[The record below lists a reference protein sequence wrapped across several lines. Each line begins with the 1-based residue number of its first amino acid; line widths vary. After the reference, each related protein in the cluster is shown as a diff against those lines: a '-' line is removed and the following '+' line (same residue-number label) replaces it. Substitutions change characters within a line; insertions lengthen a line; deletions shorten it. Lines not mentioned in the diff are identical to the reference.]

1 MSEVIVKTEH
11 LKAIADAIRTK
22 NKETGVTY
30 KPAEMAPAILN
41 LFTLTTVKRLESIKI
56 TQMPKYQFITN
67 ELFTLEG
74 LEVTAYYSDGT
85 NAIVTDTVQSSIE
98 EGTRLKTEQ
107 DTTITLTYS
116 EKGITRT
123 TNYLI
128 YVTDLE
134 IVSWSSGTE
143 AQIVAM
149 VQAADAGRI
158 NLHDYWSI
166 GQKRQISV
174 AAVSAD
180 GYYFMAG
187 VPMNTTVV
195 ELILVDYGENYKLTT
210 PTAKR
215 TTGNFIV
222 QYRYVLPYDLSLGI
236 KVGSTHTI
244 IMWDKLFQGS
254 PADHWLNG
262 GITAEVNFIAAQPE
276 FFKTIMKT
284 VQVPFPKD
292 KFDSKEIFTGARKCF
307 LPNEVEVFGRSM
319 HGNSVEETYSHQW
332 TYYKLDANNRKR
344 YRSSNQAYDGISTTP
359 VVYWTRSPALY
370 TGDQTGASGEGWYW
384 ITVDQN
390 GASTARQVITE
401 KAGLLPAF
409 VI

>member
-11 LKAIADAIRTK
+11 LEAIADAIRTK
-22 NKETGVTY
+22 SGETGVTY
-30 KPAEMAPAILN
+30 KPAEMGPAIMD
-41 LFTLTTVKRLESIKI
+41 LFTMISVKRLESIKV
-56 TQMPKYQFITN
+56 TKMPKYQYILN
-67 ELFTLEG
+67 EIFSLED

-85 NAIVTDTVQSSIE
+85 SNVVTEKVTSSLESGAKLSSQQDITV
-98 EGTRLKTEQ
+98 
-107 DTTITLTYS
+107 TLTYS
-116 EKGITRT
+116 EQGITRT
-123 TNYLI
+123 TNFLV
-128 YVTDLE
+128 YVTALNV
-134 IVSWSSGTE
+134 VSWTTGSDSE
-143 AQIVAM
+143 IIAM

-166 GQKRQISV
+166 GQKRRISV
-174 AAVSAD
+174 KAVSAD

-222 QYRYVLPYDLSLGI
+222 QYRYVLPYDLSLGV
-236 KVGSTHTI
+236 KVDSTHTI

-254 PADHWLNG
+254 PADLWLNG
-262 GITAEVNFIAAQPE
+262 GITAEVNFIEAQPE

-292 KFDSKEIFTGARKCF
+292 KFDSKEIVTVARKCF

-344 YRSSNQAYDGISTTP
+344 YRSSNQADGGISTTP
-359 VVYWTRSPALY
+359 VVYWTRSPGLY

-390 GASTARQVITE
+390 GLSTARQVVTE

>member
-11 LKAIADAIRTK
+11 LEAIADAIRTK
-22 NKETGVTY
+22 SEETGVTY
-30 KPAEMAPAILN
+30 KPAEMGPAIMD
-41 LFTLTTVKRLESIKI
+41 LFTMIGVKRLESIKV
-56 TQMPKYQFITN
+56 TKMPKYQYILN
-67 ELFTLEG
+67 EIFSLED

-85 NAIVTDTVQSSIE
+85 SNVVTEKVTSSLEPGAKLSSQQDITV
-98 EGTRLKTEQ
+98 
-107 DTTITLTYS
+107 TLTYS
-116 EKGITRT
+116 EQGIIRT
-123 TNYLI
+123 TNFLV
-128 YVTDLE
+128 YVTALNV
-134 IVSWSSGTE
+134 VSWTTGSDSE
-143 AQIVAM
+143 IIAM

-166 GQKRQISV
+166 GQKRRISV
-174 AAVSAD
+174 KAVSAD

-222 QYRYVLPYDLSLGI
+222 QYRYVLPYDLSLGV
-236 KVGSTHTI
+236 KVDSTHTI

-359 VVYWTRSPALY
+359 VVYWTRSPGLY

>member
-11 LKAIADAIRTK
+11 LEAIADAIRTK
-22 NKETGVTY
+22 SEETGVTY
-30 KPAEMAPAILN
+30 KPAEMGPAIMD
-41 LFTLTTVKRLESIKI
+41 LFAMIGVKRLESIKV
-56 TQMPKYQFITN
+56 TKMPKYQYILN
-67 ELFTLEG
+67 EIFSLED

-85 NAIVTDTVQSSIE
+85 SNVVTEKVTSSLEPGAKLSSQQDITV
-98 EGTRLKTEQ
+98 
-107 DTTITLTYS
+107 TLTYS
-116 EKGITRT
+116 EQGIIRT
-123 TNYLI
+123 TNFLV
-128 YVTDLE
+128 YVTALNV
-134 IVSWSSGTE
+134 VSWTTGSDSE
-143 AQIVAM
+143 IIAM

-166 GQKRQISV
+166 GQKRRISV
-174 AAVSAD
+174 KAVSAD

-222 QYRYVLPYDLSLGI
+222 QYRYVLPYDLSLGV
-236 KVGSTHTI
+236 KVDSTHTI

-359 VVYWTRSPALY
+359 VVYWTRSPGLY